1 MQVIFKEFRDILNYV
16 ISCAIFICGL
26 SFLNGADSSNLKKD
40 LIKVEEEEILRAQ
53 FGSGSDQIG
62 ALTPS
67 EANPE
72 GPMSFALGKDE
83 EIYILDQINSRIQ
96 VFKDGKR
103 INSIRLKKDIRY
115 KDIALTPD
123 NKIILLESSFETG
136 YEKTSIHILDSNGKT
151 INVIRLEDGSLLPN
165 SGEVR
170 GIQIVNEGK
179 FSGIWADL
187 CERSVRVASLKGE
200 SVQRWGL
207 PGKLSL
213 NGRRVFYAKRLG
225 DITAV
230 IYLSEKDSLSR
241 WEPEI
246 MVYFENF
253 LDQFLGIWV
262 DQKERIYFGVLL
274 EKDKSLIPIMVIFSP
289 EGKELGR
296 LKLFVQK
303 MPHEIWQSIRVSP
316 EGNIFQMGLDEKGVF
331 IRKYTLKK

>member
-16 ISCAIFICGL
+16 ISCAIFICVF
-26 SFLNGADSSNLKKD
+26 SFLNGAESSNLKKD
-40 LIKVEEEEILRAQ
+40 LIKVEEKEILRAQ

-62 ALTPS
+62 VLTPS

-96 VFKDGKR
+96 VFKDGKK
-103 INSIRLKKDIRY
+103 INSIRLKKDIRF

-123 NKIILLESSFETG
+123 NKIVLLESFYGTG
-136 YEKTSIHILDSNGKT
+136 REKTSIHILDSNGKT
-151 INVIRLEDGSLLPN
+151 INVIPLEDGSLIPN
-165 SGEVR
+165 SGEVV
-170 GIQIVNEGK
+170 GIHLVNEGK

-187 CERSVRVASLKGE
+187 WERSVRVASLKGE
-200 SVQRWGL
+200 SVQRWGV

-230 IYLSEKDSLSR
+230 IFLSEKDSLSR

-274 EKDKSLIPIMVIFSP
+274 EKNKSLIPVMVIFSP

-296 LKLFVQK
+296 LKLFDQK
-303 MPHEIWQSIRVSP
+303 MPHEVWKSIRVSP
-316 EGNIFQMGLDEKGVF
+316 EGNIFQMALDEKGVF
-331 IRKYTLKK
+331 VRKYTLTK